1 MGNAA
6 GETNEK
12 PMRAMAKDQIAIHR
26 ACVAG
31 RSERSRPLS
40 KGYHRESSRLA
51 GAFEFLF
58 HERKSTMQLL
68 H

>member
-1 MGNAA
+1 
-6 GETNEK
+6 
-12 PMRAMAKDQIAIHR
+12 MRAMAKDQIAIHR

-58 HERKSTMQLL
+58 HERKSTMQIL